1 MSRLVV
7 LGSGEQARHWSRLL
21 QGQALAAQGLTGNC
35 DALLVVNDRSAES
48 VDSLRQA
55 LQLRRA
61 RPGLQVA
68 VLNLLEPQSA
78 DTPSLARMLG
88 AADPSGDLRVSTDQA
103 TALFGNTLNSVQIR
117 FDDDILSFEYGCD
130 NDDADYDPA
139 VDLAV
144 AHDLK

>member
-7 LGSGEQARHWSRLL
+7 LGSGEQAQHWSRLL
-21 QGQALAAQGLTGNC
+21 QGQALAAQGLAGSC

-48 VDSLRQA
+48 VDSLRRA
-55 LQLRRA
+55 LQLRRS

-68 VLNLLEPQSA
+68 VLSLLEPQTS

-88 AADPSGDLRVSTDQA
+88 SPDSSGDMHISTDQA
-103 TALFGNTLNSVQIR
+103 TALFGTTANSVQIR
-117 FDDDILSFEYGCD
+117 LDDDILSFEYGC
-130 NDDADYDPA
+130 NDDSDFQPA
-139 VDLAV
+139 VDIAV